1 MANFQMTITEAG
13 LNLIAAGMDGDTIC
27 FTKFIMGDSAYSGDL
42 TQVTSVITPRFTLPI
57 GQITRR
63 DNQVTLK
70 GILTFRLVPTGFTWR
85 ELGLFV
91 KDPAGGSDIL
101 YAYGNAGE
109 EGDYIPGAD
118 ETTLNERVLQLT
130 VAVSSASEVT
140 AEIGGSG
147 IFVTYEE
154 MNAALDDLG
163 LVVLNHAKSGSVHQ
177 FTGLDGR
184 EGLLLGRFLAT
195 DRFADGDTA
204 TIDGTVYQMQ
214 TTDGNPL
221 EDGMFTSGAGVEMV
235 IDTGAKL
242 LNFKAGGG
250 LTKSKL
256 ALANAT
262 EDTVFNGKTF
272 YAGDRTLRTGRAL
285 STKTTA
291 AARDILSGKTAYNEL
306 GQLITGTG
314 RTVLAGSIGPTIE
327 YKTYTIPYGNNLG
340 KPKAILAYFNVWV
353 DGYATPGQQP
363 SFSPYFFRGAVSGQ
377 LNGLST
383 AVSGTMRNQNQSSAN
398 TTLTINSD
406 SFSVTFSKY
415 DYVAG
420 SEFCYICIW

>member
-1 MANFQMTITEAG
+1 MGTTAEKLAY
-13 LNLIAAGMDGDTIC
+13 LADTKTAI
-27 FTKFIMGDSAYSGDL
+27 KDAIVA
-42 TQVTSVITPRFTLPI
+42 
-57 GQITRR
+57 
-63 DNQVTLK
+63 K
-70 GILTFRLVPTGFTWR
+70 GVEVPEGTTFRQ
-85 ELGLFV
+85 
-91 KDPAGGSDIL
+91 
-101 YAYGNAGE
+101 YA
-109 EGDYIPGAD
+109 DLI
-118 ETTLNERVLQLT
+118 
-130 VAVSSASEVT
+130 
-140 AEIGGSG
+140 SG
-147 IFVTYEE
+147 I
-154 MNAALDDLG
+154 
-163 LVVLNHAKSGSVHQ
+163 S
-177 FTGLDGR
+177 TGLSD
-184 EGLLLGRFLAT
+184 
-195 DRFADGDTA
+195 AD
-204 TIDGTVYQMQ
+204 
-214 TTDGNPL
+214 
-221 EDGMFTSGAGVEMV
+221 
-235 IDTGAKL
+235 
-242 LNFKAGGG
+242 
-250 LTKSKL
+250 L
-256 ALANAT
+256 ALATAT

-327 YKTYTIPYGNNLG
+327 YKTYTISYGNNLG